1 MTMDSNPFKAPEA
14 RVADAGTASGE
25 FVLEGQRVPAGNG
38 IAWLTQGWEM
48 FKQAPGIWIG
58 ITVIFLVIMMVLG
71 VIPLVNLIAGLL
83 APILIGGV
91 MLGCKAQEDGEDLRI
106 GHLFAGFSG
115 HAGNLI
121 LVGVIYLAGL
131 IAIGIVAALMG
142 GGIGFGA
149 AMMGG
154 GQASAAA
161 LILPMLLMMLV
172 MLVLMIPLAMAVWYA
187 PALVV
192 LHEVA
197 PFEAMKSSFFVCI
210 KNFVPFLVYG
220 LVVLVLAIVAT
231 IPIGLGWL
239 VLMPV
244 LYASIYASYKDMF
257 IRQ

>member
-1 MTMDSNPFKAPEA
+1 MTTDSNPFKAPDA
-14 RVADAGTASGE
+14 RVADAGVASGE

-38 IAWLTQGWEM
+38 VTWLSQGWQM
-48 FKQAPGIWIG
+48 FKEAPGVWIG
-58 ITVIFLVIMMVLG
+58 ITVVFMLIMIIVG
-71 VIPLVNLIAGLL
+71 VIPLVNLLGGLL
-83 APILIGGV
+83 APVLIGGL
-91 MLGCKAQEDGEDLRI
+91 MLGCKAQEDGEGLRI

-131 IAIGIVAALMG
+131 LGIGIVAALMG

-154 GQASAAA
+154 GQPNPAAM
-161 LILPMLLMMLV
+161 IVPMLLMFLV

-192 LHEVA
+192 LHDVS
-197 PFEAMKSSFFVCI
+197 PFEAMKTSFFVCL
-210 KNFVPFLVYG
+210 KNFVPFLIYG

-231 IPIGLGWL
+231 IPLLLGWL

-244 LYASIYASYKDMF
+244 MYASIYTSYKDMF